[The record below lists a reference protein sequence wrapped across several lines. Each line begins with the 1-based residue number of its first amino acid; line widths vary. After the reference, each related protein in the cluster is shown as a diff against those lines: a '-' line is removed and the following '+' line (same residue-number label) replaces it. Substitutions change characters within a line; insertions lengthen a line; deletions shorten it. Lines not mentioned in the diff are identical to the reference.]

1 MRKRRSIVA
10 VLREKE
16 NDTLNE
22 LFSSRAIPL
31 FIVIETTFAVILAL
45 ALRIVALLVCIY
57 DVTTL
62 FIHYLFRQ
70 QCLYV
75 VFISSRLT
83 FAFAHALL
91 YYQPLFI
98 TLCRLLRRV
107 SHWHIC
113 IFETKRKFLFP
124 NIKKKKNKKDYRFTD

>member
-31 FIVIETTFAVILAL
+31 FIVIETTFAVIVAL
-45 ALRIVALLVCIY
+45 ALRIVALLVCNY

-62 FIHYLFRQ
+62 FIH
-70 QCLYV
+70 
-75 VFISSRLT
+75 
-83 FAFAHALL
+83 
-91 YYQPLFI
+91 LFI
-98 TLCRLLRRV
+98 LTTMPLYGVYFVSPYLRL
-107 SHWHIC
+107 
-113 IFETKRKFLFP
+113 
-124 NIKKKKNKKDYRFTD
+124 